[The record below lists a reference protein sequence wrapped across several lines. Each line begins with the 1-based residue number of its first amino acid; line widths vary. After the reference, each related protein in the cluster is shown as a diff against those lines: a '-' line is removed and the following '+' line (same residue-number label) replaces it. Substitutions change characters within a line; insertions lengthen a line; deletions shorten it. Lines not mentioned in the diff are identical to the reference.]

1 MSWSSTVEDPAT
13 FALQLYEIYYDQL
26 YTVSDDVVTSLE
38 SLTFTVPVVS
48 QGCVLDNLVAYLA
61 CNLSDYVNRGA
72 WTLRAI
78 NSR

>member
-48 QGCVLDNLVAYLA
+48 QGCVLDNLVA
-61 CNLSDYVNRGA
+61 
-72 WTLRAI
+72 
-78 NSR
+78 